1 MKSVSLRRASGAW
14 SLLTTIAKNV
24 AGELLA
30 ASRGV
35 RRTDLWREDPTFVAL
50 LDAAGK
56 VSMLNPAKMY
66 SLYQFARSVASLP
79 GEAAELGVFRGG
91 SARVLGT
98 VFRGRTLHLF
108 DTFSGMP
115 FHDPAR
121 DYHLSGDFQDTSLAA
136 VQAFLHDVDGLVFHQ
151 GTFTETLPSVADRT
165 FAFVHIDADLYAS
178 VRECCEFFYP
188 RMTRGGILLFDD
200 YGFVSC
206 PGAREAV
213 DAFFATRPEV
223 PVYLLTGQCLV
234 VRSIS

>member
-1 MKSVSLRRASGAW
+1 
-14 SLLTTIAKNV
+14 
-24 AGELLA
+24 
-30 ASRGV
+30 
-35 RRTDLWREDPTFVAL
+35 
-50 LDAAGK
+50 
-56 VSMLNPAKMY
+56 
-66 SLYQFARSVASLP
+66 
-79 GEAAELGVFRGG
+79 
-91 SARVLGT
+91 
-98 VFRGRTLHLF
+98 
-108 DTFSGMP
+108 MP

-136 VQAFLHDVDGLVFHQ
+136 VQAFLHDVDGLAFHQ

-234 VRSIS
+234 TRSS

>member
-1 MKSVSLRRASGAW
+1 MKSVSLRRARGAW
-14 SLLTTIAKNV
+14 SLLAAIAKNV
-24 AGELLA
+24 TNELVS

-35 RRTDLWREDPTFVAL
+35 RRTDLWRD
-50 LDAAGK
+50 DAAFVSLLTAAGE

-66 SLYQFARSVASLP
+66 SLYQFARSVATLP
-79 GEAAELGVFRGG
+79 GDAAELGVFRGG
-91 SARVLGT
+91 SARVLGS
-98 VFRGRTLHLF
+98 VLRGRTLHLF

-115 FHDPAR
+115 FHDPAK
-121 DYHLSGDFQDTSLAA
+121 DYHLSGDFRDTSLAS
-136 VQAFLHDVDGLVFHQ
+136 VQSFLQGLDGLVFHQ

-165 FAFVHIDADLYAS
+165 FAFVHVDADLYAS

-188 RMTRGGILLFDD
+188 RLTRGAILLFDD

-213 DAFFATRPEV
+213 DEFFASRPEV

-234 VRSIS
+234 VKA